1 MKSHQLGKLK
11 RKHEIK
17 LFETKLIFA
26 VKNHHCLYV
35 KDDIGYNNKLQRQ
48 AAWEEI
54 AFNLDR
60 TVEECQKKWA
70 SLRDSF
76 RSYYKTETTTPVGP
90 GSTGIIKWVHYQ
102 KLRFLEP
109 HVRIVVENVCR
120 GEAPGN
126 EPECSLYPTNDTFV
140 TPSNDDPLLN
150 NSCASQISNDSS
162 GITFN
167 PIQPKLEA
175 MECQLSPEILPYPN
189 NQQDNELL
197 NEENQLKLNIIE
209 VLLLIKYNKKLL
221 FDNENQRS
229 IEMWTKILKKAQ
241 SLDLAP
247 SNVSWSY
254 ARDSL
259 YAAWRLHTIQKK
271 DAIEA
276 GDVSTKYNIVDL
288 SILQIENDPI
298 ETDSTM
304 FEINET
310 TTSVKKKSPSVV
322 KTNSSSTQTTDEM
335 YQADLRMKLLQCEA
349 LEIENYKRRLDVF
362 ELERKL
368 QILPSKFTDKFV
380 QPAQSSEKSSNGHL
394 RDGEQKNVPKIEL
407 DA

>member
-1 MKSHQLGKLK
+1 MEIPSENPTNSFECELKAHTTKPMVNHHHLHRRKSLK
-11 RKHEIK
+11 TIQRASRLKYAEIG
-17 LFETKLIFA
+17 FTITKLNKKYVA
-26 VKNHHCLYV
+26 HCKICNRMLGNTAYAR
-35 KDDIGYNNKLQRQ
+35 LQGHR
-48 AAWEEI
+48 
-54 AFNLDR
+54 
-60 TVEECQKKWA
+60 
-70 SLRDSF
+70 
-76 RSYYKTETTTPVGP
+76 
-90 GSTGIIKWVHYQ
+90 
-102 KLRFLEP
+102 
-109 HVRIVVENVCR
+109 NVCR